1 MSSPIGPLIK
11 LHSGN
16 MAVRFFSALLFLSVA
31 LAKRSRVSTLPTSS
45 TVPPT
50 TLPTLSS
57 TTEDQ
62 PLDME
67 RDVDSL
73 LNPQLLVTPWNLLS
87 AENGSS
93 LILFDEYLYDR
104 FNKSAKNEGMTSVPM
119 ESFNNITV
127 FVNEHFRLLYHFL
140 YDLNNYINNIKYN
153 TKLYGR
159 SFCEN
164 PECEVHH
171 VTLPECPTPTPSWN
185 VPLQP
190 NNPSTVQ
197 RQTCIPRGRVLVMEP
212 RAENR
217 SNATRFPQAG

>member
-1 MSSPIGPLIK
+1 
-11 LHSGN
+11 
-16 MAVRFFSALLFLSVA
+16 MAVRFFSVLFFLSVA
-31 LAKRSRVSTLPTSS
+31 LAKRSSTSS
-45 TVPPT
+45 SAPLT
-50 TLPTLSS
+50 TLPPL
-57 TTEDQ
+57 TTEEVS
-62 PLDME
+62 LDME
-67 RDVDSL
+67 KDVDSL
-73 LNPQLLVTPWNLLS
+73 LNPQLLSTPWNLLS

-159 SFCEN
+159 SFCDN
-164 PECEVHH
+164 PECELQH

-185 VPLQP
+185 VPPNVPLQP
-190 NNPSTVQ
+190 NNPATNQ
-197 RQTCIPRGRVLVMEP
+197 RQMCIPTRGRMLVVEP

-217 SNATRFPQAG
+217 SFPRFPQAG

>member
-1 MSSPIGPLIK
+1 
-11 LHSGN
+11 
-16 MAVRFFSALLFLSVA
+16 MAVRFFSVLFFLSVA
-31 LAKRSRVSTLPTSS
+31 LAKRSSTSAPL
-45 TVPPT
+45 T
-50 TLPTLSS
+50 TLPPL
-57 TTEDQ
+57 TTEEVS
-62 PLDME
+62 LDME
-67 RDVDSL
+67 KDVDSL
-73 LNPQLLVTPWNLLS
+73 LNPQLLSTPWNLLS

-159 SFCEN
+159 SFCDN
-164 PECEVHH
+164 PECELQH

-185 VPLQP
+185 VPPNVPLQP
-190 NNPSTVQ
+190 NTPATNQ
-197 RQTCIPRGRVLVMEP
+197 RQMCIPTRGRMLVVEP

-217 SNATRFPQAG
+217 SVFPRFPQAG